1 MRKIKILDPLKPFP
15 NAKWEAFCHAY
26 ARGETQGQSAILA
39 GFASTGAAARGC
51 ELAKRPY
58 VQQRIAF
65 LKSQHSK
72 LAIERVSLSKS
83 WVLQELRENIL
94 LAKQAEDCSAI
105 NRAIE
110 LIGKELG
117 MFVERKIL
125 GIQDIRSASADDLFN
140 ILSEIDSAIVTR
152 QIAPVVVET
161 KALPESTA
169 PATPPPAL
177 TPPPNVK

>member
-1 MRKIKILDPLKPFP
+1 
-15 NAKWEAFCHAY
+15 
-26 ARGETQGQSAILA
+26 
-39 GFASTGAAARGC
+39 
-51 ELAKRPY
+51 
-58 VQQRIAF
+58 
-65 LKSQHSK
+65 
-72 LAIERVSLSKS
+72 
-83 WVLQELRENIL
+83 
-94 LAKQAEDCSAI
+94 
-105 NRAIE
+105 
-110 LIGKELG
+110 

-177 TPPPNVK
+177 TPSPNVK

>member
-1 MRKIKILDPLKPFP
+1 MSKQRNVLSLDPSQPLHRERYERF
-15 NAKWEAFCHAY
+15 AHAMSQ
-26 ARGETQGQSAILA
+26 GQNQGQSALFA
-39 GFASTGAAARGC
+39 GFAASRSPQTGC
-51 ELAKRPY
+51 WLAKRPE
-58 VQQRIAF
+58 VKARIGY
-65 LKSQHSK
+65 LQMQSSNT
-72 LAIERVSLSKS
+72 AIERVALSKS

-152 QIAPVVVET
+152 QIAPVIET
-161 KALPESTA
+161 KALPEPTA
-169 PATPPPAL
+169 PSPD
-177 TPPPNVK
+177 V